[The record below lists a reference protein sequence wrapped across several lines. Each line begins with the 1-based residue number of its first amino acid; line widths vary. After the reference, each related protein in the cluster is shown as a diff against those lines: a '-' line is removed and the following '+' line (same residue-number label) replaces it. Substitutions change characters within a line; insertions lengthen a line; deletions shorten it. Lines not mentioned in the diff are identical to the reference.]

1 MNCAPEIAA
10 IAHTVDQFH
19 RGRFVLVQPKG
30 TGHRSGIDAM
40 ILASAVPTGFGGRLV
55 DLGAGAGA
63 AGLAVAARC
72 ASSTIILAE
81 NDPVM
86 LAFADKTLKHESN
99 QMLATRVS
107 LIDSDICLT
116 GKRRVASGL
125 ADNAFD
131 FAILNPPFNKLSDRQ
146 TPDRIKASAHV
157 MRDGLFEAWLR
168 TAAAVVKPGGGLAL
182 IARPQSIGDIL
193 SALSGRFGAVRIVP
207 VHPRP
212 HEAAIRIVVTG
223 TSGSRAAMNFEPPLI
238 LHGLT
243 GHAFQPRADA
253 INNGLRGLFD
263 PIVDQT
269 IL

>member
-1 MNCAPEIAA
+1 MNFVPDVATIAE
-10 IAHTVDQFH
+10 TVDQFH

-40 ILASAVPTGFGGRLV
+40 ILASAVPTAFAGRLV

-63 AGLAVAARC
+63 AGYAVASRC
-72 ASSTIILAE
+72 PSSTIVLAE

-86 LAFADKTLKHESN
+86 LTFANKTLKHESN
-99 QMLATRVS
+99 QMVAPRVS
-107 LIDSDICLT
+107 LIDSDVSLT

-125 ADNAFD
+125 EDNAFD
-131 FAILNPPFNKLSDRQ
+131 FAILNPPFNKGSDRQ
-146 TPDRIKASAHV
+146 TPDRVKASAHV
-157 MRDGLFEAWLR
+157 MRDGMFEAWLR
-168 TAAAVVKPGGGLAL
+168 TAAAVVKPGGGVAL
-182 IARPQSIGDIL
+182 IARPQSISDIL
-193 SALSGRFGAVRIVP
+193 VALAGRFGALRIVP

-223 TSGSRAAMNFEPPLI
+223 TSGSRAAMNIEPPLV
-238 LHGLT
+238 LHGVT